1 MRALAIGALAAALGG
16 VLAVGVSAH
25 TDRYDSEIEI
35 TAGINSDYV
44 YGGLNSPKASCEPKR
59 KVKLYRK
66 RAGDDELIEA
76 SHSIGNAGG
85 ATWTIEA
92 PGGTFT
98 TGTYYSKARK
108 RDLAP
113 GQAHSHICRGATS
126 DEIPIEP

>member
-1 MRALAIGALAAALGG
+1 M
-16 VLAVGVSAH
+16 LAVGVSAH

-35 TAGINSDYV
+35 TAGVNADYV
-44 YGGLNSPKASCEPKR
+44 YGGLDSPKASCEPKR

-92 PGGTFT
+92 PRRHALPPGPT
-98 TGTYYSKARK
+98 TPRPAR

-113 GQAHSHICRGATS
+113 GPAHSHICRGATS

>member
-1 MRALAIGALAAALGG
+1 MKRMRALAIGALAAALGG

-76 SHSIGNAGG
+76 RPAS
-85 ATWTIEA
+85 
-92 PGGTFT
+92 
-98 TGTYYSKARK
+98 
-108 RDLAP
+108 
-113 GQAHSHICRGATS
+113 ATS
-126 DEIPIEP
+126 RPARRIRTSAGALRATRSRSSPSP